1 MQFQLE
7 VKKDFVDQSKVKFY
21 QNPIDLVTNENADI
35 IVELIGGNDVAY
47 ELSKKALMNKKCL
60 VTANKAMIA
69 TNGLELVKI
78 AEQNKVSLFFEAA
91 VAGAIPILKIIR
103 EGLAANE
110 VKKIYAILNGT
121 CNYILTKMAK
131 DKTDFAPILKQAQNL
146 GYAESNPITDIEGTD
161 TAHKLAIIIAIVN
174 NSIPKFSDIYTEG
187 ITKINIDDIVF
198 AREFGYD
205 IKLLAVYENHIN
217 NIAQY
222 VYPCLV
228 KTGKNIAN
236 ITDSYNAIL
245 THCDNAGWNMSVGKG
260 AGMRPTAS
268 AVVADLIDIAN
279 NRKSYAFGAN
289 INHLQQNK
297 NLSISQRIGGYYIRF
312 IIDKIFAQTNDI
324 PKLIFKDANLDI
336 EILMEDNEKNIK
348 YAIKIAHAKET
359 DIKSYIENI
368 AQINQISSV
377 NMMRIEDIKSD
388 I

>member
-1 MQFQLE
+1 LQFQLE